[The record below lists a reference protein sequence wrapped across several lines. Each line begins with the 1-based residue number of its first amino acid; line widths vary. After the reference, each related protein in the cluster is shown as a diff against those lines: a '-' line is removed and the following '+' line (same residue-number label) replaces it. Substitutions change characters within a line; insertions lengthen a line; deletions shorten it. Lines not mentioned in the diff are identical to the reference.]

1 MPAKTFAGKSVDV
14 DDEGFLRNPDDWTE
28 EMAPEL
34 AKEEGI
40 DDLTEAHWKVIN
52 FIRKDARETGQV
64 PTIRRMKNSGGI
76 PTNELYELFPQGPAK
91 KSAKIAGYGKPQGC
105 V

>member
-1 MPAKTFAGKSVDV
+1 MPTKILGGKEVEVDA
-14 DDEGFLRNPDDWTE
+14 EGYLVNPDDWTE
-28 EMAPEL
+28 EVAKDL

-40 DDLTEAHWKVIN
+40 ELAEAHWKVIN
-52 FIRKDARETGQV
+52 FIRKDAKETGQV
-64 PTIRRMKNSGGI
+64 PTIRRMKNAGGI
-76 PTNELYELFPQGPAK
+76 PTSELYQLFPDGPAK

>member
-1 MPAKTFAGKSVDV
+1 MPTKTYAGKTVEVDA
-14 DDEGFLRNPDDWTE
+14 DGFLVNPEDWTE

-40 DDLTEAHWKVIN
+40 DELTERHWKVIH
-52 FIRKDARETGQV
+52 FMRSDFFEKGQI
-64 PTIRRMKNSGGI
+64 PTMRRIKNQGGI
-76 PTNELYELFPQGPAK
+76 PTKELYDLFPKGPAK
-91 KSAKIAGYGKPQGC
+91 KAAKAAGLGKPKGC

>member
-1 MPAKTFAGKSVDV
+1 MPSKTLAGKTVEV
-14 DDEGFLRNPDDWTE
+14 DDEGFLHNPDDWTE
-28 EMAPEL
+28 EMASEI
-34 AKEEGI
+34 AREEGI
-40 DDLTEAHWKVIN
+40 DNLSDAHWKVIK
-52 FIRKDARETGQV
+52 FIRQDARETGQV
-64 PTIRRMKNSGGI
+64 PTIRRIKNAGGI